1 MMNGADG
8 FKMCVIWRC
17 ESEPDNQ
24 FCAKHKEKPKL
35 PYKERER
42 IRKENARPKWPSS
55 TPKKQI
61 RIHIDPSD
69 PEWEMIT
76 NEW

>member
-1 MMNGADG
+1 
-8 FKMCVIWRC
+8 MCVIWRC
-17 ESEPDNQ
+17 ELEPDNQ

-42 IRKENARPKWPSS
+42 RRKKKARETWPSS
-55 TPKKQI
+55 IKEKNEARKRRI
-61 RIHIDPSD
+61 KIHIDPSD
-69 PEWEMIT
+69 PEWEIVT